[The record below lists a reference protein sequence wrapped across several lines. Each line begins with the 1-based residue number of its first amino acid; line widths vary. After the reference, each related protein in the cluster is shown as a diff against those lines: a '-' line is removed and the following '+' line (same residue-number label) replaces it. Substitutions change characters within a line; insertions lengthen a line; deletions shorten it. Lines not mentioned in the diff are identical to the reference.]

1 VPAQRRAEIPYN
13 YSSTHSVLATHQT
26 VMAWRVVCELLLLSK
41 FVSLSVIP
49 ENRRLLEAARS
60 MEDSEGTDSEARAK
74 RSLHYLGSEEEEDE
88 SVWEA
93 VCPTVEHR
101 RPVVP
106 MEDDQ
111 GNRVFRVASVRGG
124 EYSDY
129 SYFVKTRECAVSSTR
144 VGGALVRCEQQYT
157 EQRLVVYT
165 TGSTTELFTKTVF
178 IDSGCEAKMISQR

>member
-1 VPAQRRAEIPYN
+1 
-13 YSSTHSVLATHQT
+13 
-26 VMAWRVVCELLLLSK
+26 MLLIFK
-41 FVSLSVIP
+41 FF
-49 ENRRLLEAARS
+49 
-60 MEDSEGTDSEARAK
+60 
-74 RSLHYLGSEEEEDE
+74 
-88 SVWEA
+88 
-93 VCPTVEHR
+93 
-101 RPVVP
+101 
-106 MEDDQ
+106 Q

-129 SYFVKTRECAVSSTR
+129 SYFVKTRECAVSVTR